1 MSRMTLIG
9 LITNEDIRCPAL
21 RTSEGQLYTLT
32 YAGEPEI
39 QVGDLVR
46 VTGVP
51 AQLSIC
57 MQGPTLQVESLQIL
71 YRPGGATLTSSGKT
85 GLFPIPGLPIDF
97 SRMRLV
103 YKVTDVKLHIL
114 KCNPPKLSISVQGL
128 YSSTGWSFPNLT
140 EHLYFVE
147 PSDGIW
153 DYSCLALPP
162 TRQTNC
168 ILVPFSFTQIFDDM
182 PNKLCG
188 VRIHSHTTPP
198 IVARFDDPKAA
209 FAPHALASEPD
220 FQNWQG
226 KLFIRSGQASPGG
239 EVVLEDTLKS
249 LGTPYRVLSPN
260 DFGAPGIDFDRLTIL
275 LDENDFIVSVSWS

>member
-9 LITNEDIRCPAL
+9 LITNEGVECPAL
-21 RTSEGQLYTLT
+21 RTTGGQLYTLA
-32 YAGEPEI
+32 YSEEPEI
-39 QVGDLVR
+39 QMGDLVR

-51 AQLSIC
+51 AQVSIC

-71 YRPGGATLTSSGKT
+71 YRPGGAITQLSGKT

-249 LGTPYRVLSPN
+249 LGIRYRVLGPN
-260 DFGAPGIDFDRLTIL
+260 GFGITDFVPERVTIH
-275 LDENDFIVSVSWS
+275 LDEKDIVIAVSWG